1 MTDSN
6 SAFHTRPSLLLRI
19 KDAQDAS
26 AWTTFV
32 EIYAPLVYRYCRRKG
47 LQDSDSADVTQ
58 EVMAQVARSIREFDY
73 EPQRGRFRD
82 WLGSVIHSKVMNHFR
97 SAPRSVV
104 GPIGAGGELA
114 EPVDPGDLGSD
125 WAAEFNNHVLRVA
138 LDRIQ
143 PNFEPV
149 TWRLFERVWLQNQKA
164 LDAANTEGVPIDTVY
179 VAKSRVLK
187 RLREEVTALAEDL
200 PLYVP
205 LG

>member
-19 KDAQDAS
+19 KDAQDAV
-26 AWTTFV
+26 AWTAFV

-47 LQDSDSADVTQ
+47 LQDSDSADITQ
-58 EVMAQVARSIREFDY
+58 EVMAQVARSIRAFEY

-97 SAPRSVV
+97 SGHRA
-104 GPIGAGGELA
+104 GLEQTGAGNGLPELVA
-114 EPVDPGDLGSD
+114 IGDPGSD
-125 WAAEFNNHVLRVA
+125 WASEFNNHVLRA
-138 LDRIQ
+138 GLDRIR
-143 PNFEPV
+143 PHFEPV
-149 TWRLFERVWLQNQKA
+149 TWRLFERVWLQGQKA
-164 LDAANTEGVPIDTVY
+164 SECAAAEGVPIDAVY